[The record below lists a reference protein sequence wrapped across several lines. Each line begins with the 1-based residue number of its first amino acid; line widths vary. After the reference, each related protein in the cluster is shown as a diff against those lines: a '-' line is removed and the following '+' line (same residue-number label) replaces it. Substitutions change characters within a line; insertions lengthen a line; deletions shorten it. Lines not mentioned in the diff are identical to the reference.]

1 MNKQL
6 HAISFAGITPD
17 TLGGYLCGLGL
28 LSACAQVAPSIRGC
42 WRDDSFILVAEQL
55 AEDVLMQHLLMNWD
69 GPIYDRIWAGEL
81 EQDRALVRRSQMPA
95 HLAGLRS
102 VIPAHQIGAMDSN
115 VVTSM
120 RPVPNPI
127 FGDSA
132 GKVGAQRDFSK
143 VLLGC
148 MGFINAGRSKPVNS
162 AGVAKN
168 LVTQIRELGKRDNR
182 QLVIKEWLNQTLH
195 GVVSADL
202 PALGS
207 TGTWFPFANKT
218 FNSGQDGFFREGR
231 LSPWSFL
238 LALEGA
244 LLLRGEIGRR
254 LSAIA
259 RPYAA
264 FPFISEAPNPIAESN
279 VGLKRA
285 GVFWA
290 PIWDTPATL
299 TELRALLKRGLA
311 RIGRKTATA
320 PHEFAVAAL
329 GIGVDAGVVRFAPF
343 ELRETT
349 SSQVFEAMPMPHILV
364 RSDERSHRAA
374 ELISSLVQW
383 MARLPYEPTS
393 GKKKGKFSGLRG
405 PVEQAIIAVS
415 EQPEDASRWQELLL
429 KLAQVQK
436 QIDWDGTRGWRQR
449 SAPFPRLS
457 QAWLDFA
464 WPDGR
469 PQEIEIATAIAS
481 IGGGTFY
488 PLACNIYGVKPSK
501 QGFWFPKD
509 RPLSAV
515 WHEGNLADA
524 LGDILHRRLVDHG
537 SRKKSERAPWPLTAK
552 YAVAQDM
559 LDRFLNGGVDDAEI
573 GRWLPA
579 LSLLDWHR
587 PISNRDDQA
596 RSWSGLLA
604 LDGLFRPL
612 LTAGLPW
619 KDSSHKKMVEPDTT
633 AALKLTG
640 LLRQGDMDSAL
651 DFAVARY
658 RALDAQPVPVD
669 GPASIST
676 TAQRLLA
683 ALLIPISRRAT
694 IAGRTRWI
702 LNTTD

>member
-6 HAISFAGITPD
+6 HAIPFSGITPD
-17 TLGGYLCGLGL
+17 SLGGYLCGLGL
-28 LSACAQVAPSIRGC
+28 LSACAQIAPSVRGC
-42 WRDDSFILVAEQL
+42 WRDSTFH
-55 AEDVLMQHLLMNWD
+55 VL
-69 GPIYDRIWAGEL
+69 IDRPTGEL
-81 EQDRALVRRSQMPA
+81 HDMGVSLPIDEFLLNRWKRPKYPDGKKAPWSDAQKQDTRGKRSSAIERYRCEVHLDDIRLIDSHIISVRR
-95 HLAGLRS
+95 
-102 VIPAHQIGAMDSN
+102 N
-115 VVTSM
+115 VF
-120 RPVPNPI
+120 NPI
-127 FGDSA
+127 FGT
-132 GKVGAQRDFSK
+132 GGN
-143 VLLGC
+143 
-148 MGFINAGRSKPVNS
+148 I
-162 AGVAKN
+162 
-168 LVTQIRELGKRDNR
+168 GKRNLAKLAADASGLLNNEIQAR
-182 QLVIKEWLNQTLH
+182 KWLANTLY
-195 GVVSADL
+195 GEPVDL
-202 PALGS
+202 PELPS

-259 RPYAA
+259 RPYAT
-264 FPFISEAPNPIAESN
+264 FPFISEAPSPIAESN

-299 TELRALLKRGLA
+299 TEVRALLKRGLA

-320 PHEFAVAAL
+320 PHEFAAAAL

-429 KLAQVQK
+429 MLAQVQK

-481 IGGGTFY
+481 VGGGTLY

-501 QGFWFPKD
+501 EGFWFPKD

-515 WHEGNLADA
+515 WHEGDLADA
-524 LGDILHRRLVDHG
+524 LCDILHRRLVDHG

-552 YAVAQDM
+552 YAVAQDI

-573 GRWLPA
+573 VRWLPA
-579 LSLLDWHR
+579 LSLLDWHH
-587 PISNRDDQA
+587 PISNRDDHDT
-596 RSWSGLLA
+596 SWSGLLA

-612 LTAGLPW
+612 LMAGLPW
-619 KDSSHKKMVEPDTT
+619 KDNSHKKTVEPDTT
-633 AALKLTG
+633 AALRLTG
-640 LLRQGDMDSAL
+640 LLRQRDMDSAL

-658 RALDAQPVPVD
+658 RALDSQPVPLN
-669 GPASIST
+669 GPAFVST
-676 TAQRLLA
+676 AAQRLLA

-694 IAGRTRWI
+694 MAGRARWI
-702 LNTTD
+702 LNTTY